1 MDYQNLRADVERF
14 LTRHYSQ
21 GRDGHEI
28 DKVVI
33 HHNAGCLSVDDIY
46 NVWQA
51 REASAHYQV
60 TEDGTVGQ
68 LVHDWDTAWHA
79 GSWEAN
85 SSSIGVEH
93 ANCGGPNEGWPIS
106 DATVIAG
113 ARLVAAL
120 CWGYNLGRPEWC
132 VNVFPHQYFSST
144 ACPGQLATTHRD
156 RYMAEAQR
164 FYDELTGGGAPTVS
178 RTEVRAEA
186 PAEPAHGLAVDG
198 VPGPA
203 TISALQAALGTPVDG
218 IVSGQYKGNQKYV
231 PASDG
236 LRNWEW
242 LYVGSGPSPMVQE
255 LQRRVGAEVDG
266 IIGPRTISRFQER
279 LGVDVDGYWGA
290 ATTRVLQEKLNR
302 GEGI

>member
-14 LTRHYSQ
+14 LTRHFSQ
-21 GRDGHEI
+21 GRDGHNI

-46 NVWQA
+46 NVWQS

-85 SSSIGVEH
+85 STSIGVEH

-120 CWGYNLGRPEWC
+120 CWGYNLGRPAWC

-164 FYDELTGGGAPTVS
+164 FYDELTGGTAPTVS

-198 VPGPA
+198 VPGPE
-203 TISALQAALGTPVDG
+203 TIRALQAALGTPVDG
-218 IVSGQYKGNQKYV
+218 VISDQYAENRQYV
-231 PASDG
+231 PAADG
-236 LRNWEW
+236 APGWEW
-242 LYVGSGPSPMVQE
+242 TSGGDGSQMIAE
-255 LQRRVGAEVDG
+255 LQRRLGVTDDG
-266 IIGPRTISRFQER
+266 ILGPATVRALQER
-279 LGVDVDGYWGA
+279 LGVEADGYWGA
-290 ATTRVLQEKLNR
+290 ATTRALQEKLNR

>member
-14 LTRHYSQ
+14 LTRHFSQ
-21 GRDGHEI
+21 GRDGNNI

-46 NVWQA
+46 NVWQS

-79 GSWEAN
+79 GSWAAN
-85 SSSIGVEH
+85 STSIGVEH
-93 ANCGGPNEGWPIS
+93 ANCGGPGEGWPIS

-164 FYDELTGGGAPTVS
+164 FYDELTGGTAPTVS
-178 RTEVRAEA
+178 RSEVRAEA
-186 PAEPAHGLAVDG
+186 PAEQPHGLAVDG

-218 IVSGQYKGNQKYV
+218 VISDQYAENRQFV

-236 LRNWEW
+236 APGWEW
-242 LYVGSGPSPMVQE
+242 TNGGGGSQMIAE
-255 LQRRVGAEVDG
+255 LQRRLGVTDDG
-266 IIGPRTISRFQER
+266 ILGPATVRALQER
-279 LGVDVDGYWGA
+279 LGVEADGYWGA
-290 ATTRVLQEKLNR
+290 ATTRALQEKLNR

>member
-14 LTRHYSQ
+14 LTRHFSQ
-21 GRDGHEI
+21 GRDGNNI

-46 NVWQA
+46 NVWQS

-79 GSWEAN
+79 GSWAAN
-85 SSSIGVEH
+85 STSIGVEH
-93 ANCGGPNEGWPIS
+93 ANCGGAGEGWPIS

-144 ACPGQLATTHRD
+144 ACPGQLATTHRE

-164 FYDELTGGGAPTVS
+164 FYDELTGGTAPTVS
-178 RTEVRAEA
+178 RSEVRAEA

-242 LYVGSGPSPMVQE
+242 LYVGSGPSPMVME

-279 LGVDVDGYWGA
+279 LGVDVDGYWGE
-290 ATTRVLQEKLNR
+290 ATTRALQEKLNR

>member
-1 MDYQNLRADVERF
+1 MDYQNLKADVERF
-14 LTRHYSQ
+14 LSRHFSP
-21 GRDGHEI
+21 GRDGHDI

-46 NVWQA
+46 NVWQS

-93 ANCGGPNEGWPIS
+93 ANCGGAGEGWPIS

-120 CWGYNLGRPEWC
+120 CWGYNLGRPAWC

-144 ACPGQLATTHRD
+144 ACPGQLATTHRE

-178 RTEVRAEA
+178 RSEVRAEA
-186 PAEPAHGLAVDG
+186 PAEQPHGLAVDG

-242 LYVGSGPSPMVQE
+242 LYVGSGPSPMVME

>member
-1 MDYQNLRADVERF
+1 MDYQNLKADVERF
-14 LTRHYSQ
+14 LTRHFSQ
-21 GRDGHEI
+21 GRDGNNI

-46 NVWQA
+46 NVWQS

-79 GSWEAN
+79 GSWAAN
-85 SSSIGVEH
+85 STSIGVEH
-93 ANCGGPNEGWPIS
+93 ANCGGAGDGWPIS

-132 VNVFPHQYFSST
+132 VSVFPHQYFSST

-164 FYDELTGGGAPTVS
+164 FYDELTGGTAPTVS
-178 RTEVRAEA
+178 RAETRAEA
-186 PAEPAHGLAVDG
+186 PAAQPHGLAVDG

-218 IVSGQYKGNQKYV
+218 VISDQYAENRQYV

-236 LRNWEW
+236 APGWEW
-242 LYVGSGPSPMVQE
+242 TNGGGGSQMIAE
-255 LQRRVGAEVDG
+255 LQRRLGVTDDG
-266 IIGPRTISRFQER
+266 ILGPATVRALQER

-290 ATTRVLQEKLNR
+290 ATTRALQEKLNR

>member
-14 LTRHYSQ
+14 LTRHFSQ
-21 GRDGHEI
+21 GRDGNNI

-46 NVWQA
+46 NVWQS

-93 ANCGGPNEGWPIS
+93 ANCGGAGEGWPIS

-120 CWGYNLGRPEWC
+120 CWGYNLGRPAWC

-144 ACPGQLATTHRD
+144 ACPGQLATTHRE

-178 RTEVRAEA
+178 RSEVRSEA
-186 PAEPAHGLAVDG
+186 PAEQPHGLAVDG

-242 LYVGSGPSPMVQE
+242 LYVGSGPSPMVME

-302 GEGI
+302 GEF

>member
-14 LTRHYSQ
+14 LTRHFSP
-21 GRDGHEI
+21 GRDGHEVG
-28 DKVVI
+28 KVVI

-46 NVWQA
+46 NVWQS

-79 GSWEAN
+79 GSWAAN
-85 SSSIGVEH
+85 STSIGVEH
-93 ANCGGPNEGWPIS
+93 ANCGGPGDGWPIS
-106 DATVIAG
+106 EATVIAG

-120 CWGYNLGRPEWC
+120 CWGYNLGRPAWC

-144 ACPGQLATTHRD
+144 ACPGQLATTHRE

-186 PAEPAHGLAVDG
+186 PAEEPHGLAVDG

-203 TISALQAALGTPVDG
+203 TIAALQAALGTPVDG

-236 LRNWEW
+236 LPNWEW
-242 LYVGSGPSPMVQE
+242 LYVGSGPSPMVME

-290 ATTRVLQEKLNR
+290 ATTRALQEKLNR

>member
-14 LTRHYSQ
+14 LTRHFSQ

-46 NVWQA
+46 NVWQS

-79 GSWEAN
+79 GSWAAN
-85 SSSIGVEH
+85 STSIGVEH

-164 FYDELTGGGAPTVS
+164 FYDELTGGTAPTVS
-178 RTEVRAEA
+178 RTEARAEA
-186 PAEPAHGLAVDG
+186 PAEPTHGLAVDG

>member
-14 LTRHYSQ
+14 LTRHFSQ
-21 GRDGHEI
+21 GRDGNNI

-46 NVWQA
+46 NVWQS

-93 ANCGGPNEGWPIS
+93 ANCGGAGEGWPIS

-120 CWGYNLGRPEWC
+120 CLGYNLGRPAWC

-144 ACPGQLATTHRD
+144 ACPGQLATTHRE

-178 RTEVRAEA
+178 RSEVRSEA
-186 PAEPAHGLAVDG
+186 PAEQPHGLAVDG

-242 LYVGSGPSPMVQE
+242 LYVGSGPSPMVME

-302 GEGI
+302 GEF

>member
-21 GRDGHEI
+21 GRDGNNI

-46 NVWQA
+46 NVWQS

-85 SSSIGVEH
+85 STSIGVEH
-93 ANCGGPNEGWPIS
+93 ANCGGAGDGWPIS

-144 ACPGQLATTHRD
+144 ACPGQLATVHRE

-164 FYDELTGGGAPTVS
+164 FYDELTGGTAPTVS
-178 RTEVRAEA
+178 RAEVRAEA

-242 LYVGSGPSPMVQE
+242 LYVGSGPSPMVME

-279 LGVDVDGYWGA
+279 LGVDVDGYWGE
-290 ATTRVLQEKLNR
+290 ATTRALQEKLNR

>member
-14 LTRHYSQ
+14 LSRHFSP

-46 NVWQA
+46 NVWQS

-93 ANCGGPNEGWPIS
+93 ANCGGPSEGWPIS

-279 LGVDVDGYWGA
+279 LGVEADGYWGE
-290 ATTRVLQEKLNR
+290 ATTRALQEKLNR

>member
-14 LTRHYSQ
+14 LTRHFSQ
-21 GRDGHEI
+21 GRDGNNI

-46 NVWQA
+46 SVWQS

-79 GSWEAN
+79 GSWAAN
-85 SSSIGVEH
+85 STSIGVEH
-93 ANCGGPNEGWPIS
+93 ANCGGPGEGWPIS
-106 DATVIAG
+106 EATVIAG

-120 CWGYNLGRPEWC
+120 CWGYNLGRPAWC

-164 FYDELTGGGAPTVS
+164 FYDELTGGTAPTVS
-178 RTEVRAEA
+178 RSEVRAEA
-186 PAEPAHGLAVDG
+186 PAEQPHGLAVDG

-242 LYVGSGPSPMVQE
+242 LYAGSGPSPMVME

-266 IIGPRTISRFQER
+266 IIGPATVRALQER
-279 LGVDVDGYWGA
+279 LGVEADGYWGE
-290 ATTRVLQEKLNR
+290 ATTRALQEKLNR

>member
-1 MDYQNLRADVERF
+1 MDYQNLKADVERF
-14 LTRHYSQ
+14 LSRHFSP

-46 NVWQA
+46 NVWQS

-85 SSSIGVEH
+85 STSIGVEH
-93 ANCGGPNEGWPIS
+93 ANCGGPGEGWPIS
-106 DATVIAG
+106 EATVIAG

-120 CWGYNLGRPEWC
+120 CWGYNLGRPAWC

-178 RTEVRAEA
+178 RSEVRAEA
-186 PAEPAHGLAVDG
+186 PAEPAHGLDVDG

-236 LRNWEW
+236 LPNWEW
-242 LYVGSGPSPMVQE
+242 LYVGSGPSPMVME

-279 LGVDVDGYWGA
+279 LGVEADGYWGE
-290 ATTRVLQEKLNR
+290 ATTRALQEKLNR

>member
-1 MDYQNLRADVERF
+1 M
-14 LTRHYSQ
+14 
-21 GRDGHEI
+21 
-28 DKVVI
+28 
-33 HHNAGCLSVDDIY
+33 
-46 NVWQA
+46 
-51 REASAHYQV
+51 
-60 TEDGTVGQ
+60 
-68 LVHDWDTAWHA
+68 
-79 GSWEAN
+79 
-85 SSSIGVEH
+85 
-93 ANCGGPNEGWPIS
+93 
-106 DATVIAG
+106 IAG

-120 CWGYNLGRPEWC
+120 CWGYNLGRPAWC

-144 ACPGQLATTHRD
+144 ACPGQLATTHRE

-178 RTEVRAEA
+178 RSEVRAEA
-186 PAEPAHGLAVDG
+186 PAEQPHGLAVDG

-242 LYVGSGPSPMVQE
+242 LYVGSGPSPMVME

>member
-14 LTRHYSQ
+14 LTRHFSQ
-21 GRDGHEI
+21 GRDGNNI

-46 NVWQA
+46 NVWQS

-85 SSSIGVEH
+85 STSIGVEH
-93 ANCGGPNEGWPIS
+93 ANCGGPGEGWPIS
-106 DATVIAG
+106 DATIIAG

-144 ACPGQLATTHRD
+144 ACPGQLASTHRE

-164 FYDELTGGGAPTVS
+164 FYDELTGGTAPAVS

-186 PAEPAHGLAVDG
+186 PTEPAHGLDVDG

-231 PASDG
+231 PASNG

-242 LYVGSGPSPMVQE
+242 LYVGSGPSPMVME

-290 ATTRVLQEKLNR
+290 ATTRALQEKLNR

>member
-1 MDYQNLRADVERF
+1 MDYQNLKADVERF
-14 LTRHYSQ
+14 LSRHYSP
-21 GRDGHEI
+21 GRDGNNI

-46 NVWQA
+46 NVWQS

-79 GSWEAN
+79 GSWAAN

-106 DATVIAG
+106 DETVIAG

-164 FYDELTGGGAPTVS
+164 FYDELTGGSAPTVS

-186 PAEPAHGLAVDG
+186 PAEPAQGLAVDG

-242 LYVGSGPSPMVQE
+242 LYVGSGPSPMVME

-266 IIGPRTISRFQER
+266 IIGPRTISHFQER